1 MLECAAPGVEDAN
14 VWGLVSLKKGDKK
27 APRKIL
33 NDFHKNNDV
42 LNESNEVQDAMQT
55 RRLAFRGVKRQLNL
69 WKGPV
74 HKNRL
79 AEQIIFPINDK
90 EIILSGSQEAAK
102 MKEQLLIKDLKKN
115 STNLQGKLYS
125 ALYKNEDTSI
135 SKDKPDK
142 ASKMVSKMLLE
153 KIAMRERERFLLARV
168 AARNKR
174 QNKIKSKRFHRHLKG
189 RTMKEYENETESLR
203 LMNPKEFAKRL
214 VSAELNRAKERASLK
229 HRGGSKF
236 AKLQKLRAKYDSE
249 ARAAVA
255 DMHEL
260 SREVTRRPDPHMLSD
275 TDESDVSISSESEGE
290 SEESDFNLDDDNED
304 DSGVNGNVNGVIQ
317 TFGWWK
323 KGSAKNKP
331 NDTFR
336 PTVGGALLST
346 EAAEKVLEKSEVNQ
360 IVLTEPSVCNTDTMV
375 EESDV
380 VDPNSEGFFH
390 ALQESFANDPA
401 LQQKF
406 LAEKTETAKS
416 EAPQDIDTY
425 LPGWNS
431 WTGPGTEAADERRRK
446 ARIIPAPKVKRED
459 DKKSHVIIKRR
470 LNQDFKQHLVKSIP
484 FPYSTPEQFEAFVS
498 QPICREWIT
507 ESSHRELTR
516 PKVTVQSGR
525 IIRPISKSAALL
537 RDMDIERFT
546 KQKPIV

>member
-1 MLECAAPGVEDAN
+1 MNDNNSSNNKASSANAPGVEDAN

-55 RRLAFRGVKRQLNL
+55 R
-69 WKGPV
+69 
-74 HKNRL
+74 
-79 AEQIIFPINDK
+79 
-90 EIILSGSQEAAK
+90 
-102 MKEQLLIKDLKKN
+102 
-115 STNLQGKLYS
+115 
-125 ALYKNEDTSI
+125 SI

-214 VSAELNRAKERASLK
+214 
-229 HRGGSKF
+229 
-236 AKLQKLRAKYDSE
+236 